1 MLLGRFSKGSRA
13 TVGAVLA
20 CAVAAIAV
28 AGCGSSS
35 STSAGSNQVVRAA
48 YVSTSTSGYRMR
60 FGITLSTSAL
70 PQPITGAG
78 VGRFNVHQRQGAVTL
93 DMNFG
98 SIPQVA
104 SVLGSSTLHLE
115 ELIDGTT
122 VYIKLPTSLTSKIPS
137 FGSKPWLKI
146 DLAKAAA
153 AAGVPGLGSLVS
165 NPASS
170 DPSQFLQYLRAA
182 GTVTKIG
189 SDQVNGISTTHYRA
203 SIDLDKVP
211 NALPSSS
218 RSQAQAAI
226 AGLEKVTNLHQIPV
240 DVWIDNHNLVRR
252 IRLAFREPVA
262 SGQSVSTAINVDIVG
277 YGPQPP
283 PTLPPADQVTDASA
297 LAGSS
302 ASGSSSSSSGGSSG
316 AYFPGG

>member
-1 MLLGRFSKGSRA
+1 MVLGRFSRVSRA
-13 TVGAVLA
+13 TAG
-20 CAVAAIAV
+20 AVAACALAAAAV

-35 STSAGSNQVVRAA
+35 TTTAGSNQVVRAA
-48 YVSTSTSGYRMR
+48 FVSTSTSGYRMR
-60 FGITLSTSAL
+60 FAMVLSSPAL

-78 VGRFNVHQRQGAVTL
+78 AGRFNIKQRQGAVTL

-104 SVLGSSTLHLE
+104 SVLGSSTLRLQ
-115 ELIDGTT
+115 ELIEGTT
-122 VYIKLPTSLTSKIPS
+122 IYVKLPDALTSKLPS
-137 FGSKPWLKI
+137 LSSKPWLKV
-146 DLAKAAA
+146 DLAKAAS

-182 GTVTKIG
+182 GTATKVG
-189 SDQVNGISTTHYRA
+189 SEQLNGIATTHYRGV
-203 SIDLDKVP
+203 IDLDKVP

-218 RSQAQAAI
+218 RSQARAAI
-226 AGLEKVTNLHQIPV
+226 AGLEQVTKLHQIPV
-240 DVWIDNHNLVRR
+240 GVWIDSQNLVRR
-252 IRLAFREPVA
+252 MRLAFSESLS
-262 SGQSVSTAINVDIVG
+262 SGQSVSTAITVDIVG

-283 PTLPPADQVTDASA
+283 PVLPPADQVTDASA
-297 LAGSS
+297 LAGASS
-302 ASGSSSSSSGGSSG
+302 GGSSGGSSG

>member
-1 MLLGRFSKGSRA
+1 MLLGRFPRVSRA
-13 TVGAVLA
+13 RAGAVLA
-20 CAVAAIAV
+20 CAVAAVAV

-48 YVSTSTSGYRMR
+48 FVSTSTSGYRMR
-60 FGITLSTSAL
+60 FAMTLSSPAL

-78 VGRFNVHQRQGAVTL
+78 AGRFNVKQRQGAVTL

-98 SIPQVA
+98 SIPQIA
-104 SVLGSSTLHLE
+104 SVLGSSTLRLQ

-122 VYIKLPTSLTSKIPS
+122 IYVKLPTSLTSKLPS
-137 FGSKPWLKI
+137 LGSKPWLKV
-146 DLAKAAA
+146 DLAKAAS

-182 GTVTKIG
+182 GTVTKVG
-189 SDQVNGISTTHYRA
+189 SEQVNGIATTHYRGV
-203 SIDLDKVP
+203 IDLDKVA
-211 NALPSSS
+211 NTLPSSS

-226 AGLEKVTNLHQIPV
+226 AGLEKVTKLHTIPV
-240 DVWIDNHNLVRR
+240 GVWIDNQNLVRR
-252 IRLAFREPVA
+252 MRLAFSESV
-262 SGQSVSTAINVDIVG
+262 SGQSISTAITVDIVG

-283 PTLPPADQVTDASA
+283 PVLPAPGQVTDVSS
-297 LAGSS
+297 LAG
-302 ASGSSSSSSGGSSG
+302 GSSSSSSSSSSG